1 MTSARANATIRYE
14 PDEPCPLPVAVG
26 VGVQGIIIGIAPTVL
41 IVAITALAAGQDE
54 RYLSWAVFAALII
67 SGVGTALQAAKIG
80 RLGGGHVLIMG
91 ATPNFIA
98 ISVLAI
104 EEGGPAMLASLIVL
118 SSLFYLA
125 LAAWLPL
132 LRRIITPVVS
142 GTVLMLIAAMILPIS
157 FDRLQEIPE
166 GAPIAAG
173 PCVAAV
179 TLIAATMLML
189 RGPRTWRPWSLLL
202 GIAAGCVAAVP
213 FGLYD
218 FERLSAASWV
228 GIPDSGFP
236 GLDLTPS
243 AGFWALLPM
252 FLIVT
257 LVQVI
262 KGIGDGVVIQQVS
275 RRRPRTTDFRLIQGS
290 TYANGVGVLLS
301 GITGTPPTTSYSSS
315 TVSLINLTGVSARS
329 AGYAVGG
336 LLVALAFFPKI
347 TSVLTSIPSP
357 VMGGFLL
364 VAIGMLFVEGV
375 QTLARAGL
383 DPQKAIVVG
392 LAFSIGLGM
401 QHQNIL
407 ADLLGSPWGELL
419 GNGMTIGTATA
430 IALTAFLEL
439 TSPRRRRLEVRLDIA
454 DLPHIDAFLQEVAA
468 KMGWDAAATERLRS
482 AGEETLSSLLQPGG
496 DYPAGQAP
504 RLIVVARPEGG
515 IVEMEFLAVFD
526 EENLEDRLAYL
537 DEQTETFDER
547 ELSFRLLR
555 HYASSVRHQK
565 YHGLDIVTVQ
575 VTR

>member
-1 MTSARANATIRYE
+1 
-14 PDEPCPLPVAVG
+14 
-26 VGVQGIIIGIAPTVL
+26 
-41 IVAITALAAGQDE
+41 
-54 RYLSWAVFAALII
+54 
-67 SGVGTALQAAKIG
+67 
-80 RLGGGHVLIMG
+80 
-91 ATPNFIA
+91 
-98 ISVLAI
+98 
-104 EEGGPAMLASLIVL
+104 
-118 SSLFYLA
+118 
-125 LAAWLPL
+125 
-132 LRRIITPVVS
+132 
-142 GTVLMLIAAMILPIS
+142 MLIAAMILPIS
-157 FDRLQEIPE
+157 FDRLQEVPE
-166 GAPIAAG
+166 GASVAAG

-179 TLIAATMLML
+179 TLIASTMLML
-189 RGPRTWRPWSLLL
+189 RAPRAWRPWSLLL

-228 GIPDSGFP
+228 GIPHSGFP

-262 KGIGDGVVIQQVS
+262 KGIGDGLVIQQVS
-275 RRRPRTTDFRLIQGS
+275 WRRPRTTDFRLIQGS
-290 TYANGVGVLLS
+290 IYANGVGVLLS
-301 GITGTPPTTSYSSS
+301 GLAGTPPTSSSSSS

-329 AGYAVGG
+329 AGYAMGG
-336 LLVALAFFPKI
+336 FLVVLAFFPKI
-347 TSVLTSIPSP
+347 TSALLSIPSP

-364 VAIGMLFVEGV
+364 IAIGMLFVEGV

-407 ADLLGSPWGELL
+407 ADLLPSPWGALL
-419 GNGMTIGTATA
+419 GNGMTIGTVTA

-439 TSPRRRRLEVRLDIA
+439 TSPRSRRLEVRLDIG
-454 DLPHIDAFLQEVAA
+454 DLPQIDAFLQEIAA
-468 KMGWDAAATERLRS
+468 KMGWDAAATGRLRS
-482 AGEETLSSLLQPGG
+482 AGEETLSSLLQPG
-496 DYPAGQAP
+496 DEYAAGEAP
-504 RLIVVARPEGG
+504 CLIVVARPEGG
-515 IVEMEFLAVFD
+515 AVEMEFIAVFD

-555 HYASSVRHQK
+555 HYASAVHHQK

-575 VTR
+575 VAR